1 MAGINA
7 TLTPEEFESLRQVS
21 LPTGGRIIPDSHK
34 ALLKELGF
42 IEQKLGGWTVTAL
55 GQARVA
61 MGR

>member
-1 MAGINA
+1 MADLNA

-21 LPTGGRIIPDSHK
+21 LPNGGRIIPDSHK
-34 ALLKELGF
+34 SHLKELGF
-42 IEQKLGGWTVTAL
+42 IEQKLGGWAPTAL